1 MDGLIPTF
9 QRRDHIPPI
18 ENEQMLNSH
27 STVMPVPER
36 VIIPLQ
42 DTPEDAYQIFVN
54 VGDQVKT
61 GQEIG
66 TIGKTSGALSV
77 HATVSGEVVAVGEMF
92 HPLVQ
97 HVASVEIKSDGLD
110 TCEVHQCFKDSKI
123 TDPFHFLRKM
133 GVPLGYRRI
142 RDITTFIINFT
153 EFEFCFNSRE
163 RIVIEHP
170 EKVVEGVRLLTS
182 ATGAKAVFVV
192 QKHQKDVLSVLK
204 NLCVVTPK
212 TEIKLVPE
220 PYPDTLRELVYQKS
234 VIDEKGGGA
243 KKPIHKIMFVNPDI
257 MVAIHDAFY
266 LGLPFINE
274 FLSIVGSAV
283 RTPQN
288 AWVRMGTLLSDVIKY
303 AGGNTENT
311 RRVTIGGALMGRP
324 QFSLEVPVIRKTRGI
339 YAAIALTFQEER
351 KSRFYRRGPCVRCG
365 KCVDV
370 CPASI
375 VPNDIAERIEHRRFE
390 EAAELGLFSCLECG
404 LCYYVC
410 PSIIPLVE
418 LIKLGKLKLKGR
430 DSLLIFNSYKT
441 HSY

>member
-9 QRRDHIPPI
+9 RRRERIPPI
-18 ENEQMLNSH
+18 EHEQMLNSP
-27 STVMPVPER
+27 STAMPPPDK

-42 DTPEDAYQIFVN
+42 DTPEDTYELY
-54 VGDQVKT
+54 VGLGDKVKT

-66 TIGKTSGALSV
+66 TIGKGAGALSV
-77 HATVSGEVVAVGEMF
+77 HATVSGEVVEIGEMF

-97 HVASVEIKSDGLD
+97 HVASVKIVSDGLD
-110 TCEVHQCFKDSKI
+110 TCVAPLSFKESGMA
-123 TDPFHFLRKM
+123 DPFDFLRKM

-142 RDITTFIINFT
+142 RGIKTFFINIT

-163 RIVIEHP
+163 RLILERG
-170 EKVVEGVRLLTS
+170 ERVVEGVRLLLTT
-182 ATGAKAVFVV
+182 TGARAVFLVEKR
-192 QKHQKDVLSVLK
+192 QKKVYEILK
-204 NLCVVTPK
+204 SFCTVTSD
-212 TEIKLVPE
+212 TDIRLVSK
-220 PYPDTLRELVYQKS
+220 PYPDTLRELIRQKALTDQENG
-234 VIDEKGGGA
+234 IDS
-243 KKPIHKIMFVNPDI
+243 PVHQTMIINPDLL
-257 MVAIHDAFY
+257 VAIHDAY
-266 LGLPFINE
+266 YHGQPFINE

-288 AWVRMGTLLSDVIKY
+288 VWIRMGTLLSDVIRY
-303 AGGNTENT
+303 AGGNIENT

-324 QFSLEVPVIRKTRGI
+324 QFSLDVPVIRKARGI

-370 CPASI
+370 CPARL
-375 VPNDIAERIEHRRFE
+375 VPNDIADHIEQRRFE
-390 EAAELGLFSCLECG
+390 EAEELGLFSCLECG

>member
-1 MDGLIPTF
+1 LDGLIPTF

-27 STVMPVPER
+27 STVMPVPDK
-36 VIIPLQ
+36 VVIPLQ
-42 DTPEDAYQIFVN
+42 DTPEDSYEVFVS
-54 VGDQVKT
+54 VGDRVKT

-66 TIGKTSGALSV
+66 TIGKGAGSLSV

-110 TCEVHQCFKDSKI
+110 TSEVHQCFKDSSI
-123 TDPFHFLRKM
+123 TDPFDFLRKM

-142 RDITTFIINFT
+142 RNISTFIINTT

-163 RIVIEHP
+163 RIIIEHG
-170 EKVVEGVRLLTS
+170 KKIAEGARMLVS
-182 ATGAKAVFVV
+182 STGAKVVFLVE
-192 QKHQKDVLSVLK
+192 KRHKNILKVLK
-204 NLCVVTPK
+204 NFCSVTPK
-212 TEIKLVPE
+212 TEIKLVSE
-220 PYPDTLRELVYQKS
+220 PYPDTLRELVRQKS
-234 VIDEKGGGA
+234 LIDEKNGND
-243 KKPIHKIMFVNPDI
+243 KKAIHKTMFVNPDI
-257 MVAIHDAFY
+257 LVAIHDACY

-288 AWVRMGTLLSDVIKY
+288 AWVRMGTSLSDVIKY
-303 AGGNTENT
+303 AGGNIENT

-324 QFSLEVPVIRKTRGI
+324 QFSLDVPVIRKTRGI

-351 KSRFYRRGPCVRCG
+351 KSRFYRRSPCIRCG

-370 CPASI
+370 CPAAI
-375 VPNDIAERIEHRRFE
+375 VPNDIAERVEHRRFE
-390 EAAELGLFSCLECG
+390 EAEELGLFSCLECG

>member
-9 QRRDHIPPI
+9 QRRDHMPPA
-18 ENEQMLNSH
+18 ECEQMLNSY
-27 STVMPVPER
+27 STVMSVPDK

-42 DTPEDAYQIFVN
+42 DTPEDSYPVFVS
-54 VGDQVKT
+54 VGDRVKT

-66 TIGKTSGALSV
+66 TIGKGAGALSV
-77 HATVSGEVVAVGEMF
+77 HATVSGEVLAVGEMF
-92 HPLVQ
+92 HPLAQ

-110 TCEVHQCFKDSKI
+110 TREVYQSFKDSSI
-123 TDPFHFLRKM
+123 MDPFDFLRKM

-142 RDITTFIINFT
+142 RYISTFIINTT

-163 RIVIEHP
+163 RIIFEHG
-170 EKVVEGVRLLTS
+170 KKIAEGVRLLIS
-182 ATGAKAVFVV
+182 ATGGKAVFLVEKR
-192 QKHQKDVLSVLK
+192 QKNIYKLLK
-204 NLCVVTPK
+204 NICAVTPK
-212 TEIKLVPE
+212 TEIKLVPK
-220 PYPDTLRELVYQKS
+220 PYPDTLHELVRQKAL
-234 VIDEKGGGA
+234 IDEKAGKD
-243 KKPIHKIMFVNPDI
+243 KKSSNKTMFILPDVL
-257 MVAIHDAFY
+257 VAIHDACY
-266 LGLPFINE
+266 LGLPFIDE

-288 AWVRMGTLLSDVIKY
+288 AWVRMGTLLADVIKY
-303 AGGNTENT
+303 AGGNVENT

-339 YAAIALTFQEER
+339 YAAIALTFQEKR
-351 KSRFYRRGPCVRCG
+351 KSRFYRRGPCIRCG

-370 CPASI
+370 CPAAI
-375 VPNDIAERIEHRRFE
+375 VPNDIAERVEHRRFE

-418 LIKLGKLKLKGR
+418 LIKLGKIKLKGR
-430 DSLLIFNSYKT
+430 DGLLIFNSYKT

>member
-1 MDGLIPTF
+1 
-9 QRRDHIPPI
+9 
-18 ENEQMLNSH
+18 
-27 STVMPVPER
+27 MPVPDR

-42 DTPEDAYQIFVN
+42 DTPEDPYKVFVR
-54 VGDQVKT
+54 VGDKVKT

-66 TIGKTSGALSV
+66 TIGKGIGSLSV
-77 HATVSGEVVAVGEMF
+77 HATVSGEVITVGEMF

-110 TCEVHQCFKDSKI
+110 KSEVHQCFKGSRIIDFF
-123 TDPFHFLRKM
+123 DFLRKM
-133 GVPLGYRRI
+133 GVPLGYRNI
-142 RDITTFIINFT
+142 RGISTFIINTT

-163 RIVIEHP
+163 RIILEQD
-170 EKVVEGVRLLTS
+170 KKIAEGVRLLIS
-182 ATGAKAVFVV
+182 AAGGKAVFLVEKR
-192 QKHQKDVLSVLK
+192 QKNIHKVLK
-204 NLCVVTPK
+204 NICAVITN
-212 TEIKLVPE
+212 TEIKLVSK
-220 PYPDTLRELVYQKS
+220 PYPDTIHELLRQKTL
-234 VIDEKGGGA
+234 IDEKTGKD
-243 KKPIHKIMFVNPDI
+243 KKSYNKTMFILPDVL
-257 MVAIHDAFY
+257 VAIHDACY

-288 AWVRMGTLLSDVIKY
+288 VWVRMGTLLADVIKY
-303 AGGNTENT
+303 AGGNIENT

-370 CPASI
+370 CPSSL
-375 VPNDIAERIEHRRFE
+375 VPNDIAVRVEHRRFE

-418 LIKLGKLKLKGR
+418 LIKLGKLELKGR
-430 DSLLIFNSYKT
+430 NSLLIFNSYKT